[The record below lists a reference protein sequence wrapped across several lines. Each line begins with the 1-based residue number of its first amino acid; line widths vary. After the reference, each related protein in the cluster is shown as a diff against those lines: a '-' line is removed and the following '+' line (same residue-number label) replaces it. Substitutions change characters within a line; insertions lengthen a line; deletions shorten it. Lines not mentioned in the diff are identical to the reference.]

1 MKQMLTRIVAGLVV
15 LVVAIGFASAPLLGQ
30 ETSGEIRGTV
40 TEAGHGDPLIGANV
54 LLAGTTLGAVTD
66 LEGKFSIKRVP
77 AGQYTVLVRFVGYK
91 QSSRD
96 VTVRAGAPT
105 TTDFALVATAVQLDE
120 VVVTGQGAAIEKRR
134 LSSTVETISSKDIQ
148 LAPVKSVDQLLQG
161 RIPGLLSF
169 MPGGAPGTGARM
181 QTRGVKSALNS
192 TTPVIYVDG
201 VRVDNN
207 PQGRLAPGT
216 GGQIASS
223 LADLVTGEIDHVEVI
238 KGGAAATLYGSE
250 AANGVIQVFTKKG
263 APGAARWN
271 VNVTSGFDAPNLKNV
286 WSNYTKDN
294 YFQNGVFQS
303 YRIGADGGTE
313 NLTYTVSAKMSENKG
328 VAAQDQFDDKQY
340 NISAG
345 LRALTGEK
353 SSLEFSSS
361 YVRGSYGKQF
371 NDNAIAAP
379 LASLEIEGAVEP
391 QTIITKLKDAALILK
406 AQTDPTYMRY
416 LQDSTLNAYL
426 LPDLHET
433 INRWIASANFN
444 FSPYS
449 WWQNKFTLGI
459 DYRKSED
466 RQFSSI
472 LAGPVISTPGGQL
485 IRADRE
491 YMTLTAN
498 LNASFALPDLGP
510 VTQRFT
516 AGAQAFRVN
525 DREIRGSGTNFKIPG
540 TINFN
545 DASVI
550 TGSES
555 NQELY
560 SYGFIFQDQVGIWNR
575 LFLDLGVRFDGNT
588 AFGSTIPVQV
598 YPKAG
603 VAYNISEESFYPEDL
618 KPYASSLKLRASVG
632 QTGNFPPPFT
642 RDRSYQ
648 SNPYGTDAAFNF
660 GNPGNADLGPD
671 KITSYDAGFDLGLF
685 EDKVSVEFSYY
696 KQITKNSQFNIPADV
711 ASGFIA
717 NSKRVNIGEIENKGI
732 EVSVRANILNYENV
746 ELNARASVATN
757 ENVVTDMGGAAEF
770 TVAGFSYAPMQVKQ
784 GLAIGTIKAFVP
796 GNTEGIYVGGPTPKQ
811 TGSVSVELV
820 LFKDLTINA
829 LAEGAFGH
837 YVLNQGMAR
846 RLVNALASLQS
857 NTPNT
862 SNNTNIPAGA
872 TLYYDIFTKLNWPIN
887 PANGQFYPRNSAS
900 SYLVE
905 RGDFIKVRE
914 ISVRYRVPR
923 EIFGG
928 LYVNASVRN
937 PFTILQKARNAD
949 PESSFIPVRGVEL
962 GGIVGAT
969 VEAPIQ
975 WRFGIDVTL

>member
-1 MKQMLTRIVAGLVV
+1 MKLMLTRIVVGLVV
-15 LVVAIGFASAPLLGQ
+15 LVVVAGFASASMFAQ

-40 TEAGHGDPLIGANV
+40 TEAGRGDPLIGANV
-54 LLAGTTLGAVTD
+54 LLAGTTLGTVTD

-91 QSSRD
+91 QSSKD
-96 VTVRAGAPT
+96 ATVRAGAPT
-105 TTDFALVATAVQLDE
+105 TTDFALVPTAVQLDE

-161 RIPGLLSF
+161 RVPGLLSF
-169 MPGGAPGTGARM
+169 LPGGAPGTGARM

-216 GGQIASS
+216 GGQISSS

-250 AANGVIQVFTKKG
+250 AANGVIQIFTKKG

-294 YFQNGVFQS
+294 YFQNGAIQS

-328 VAAQDQFDDKQY
+328 VAARDQFDDKQY

-361 YVRGSYGKQF
+361 YVRGSFGKQF

-379 LASLEIEGAVEP
+379 LSSFEIEGELEP
-391 QTIITKLKDAALILK
+391 QRIISNNPRAATDAGLMK
-406 AQTDPTYMRY
+406 H
-416 LQDSTLNAYL
+416 LQDSVFNSYF

-433 INRWIASANFN
+433 VNRWIASSNFN
-444 FSPYS
+444 YNPYS

-459 DYRKSED
+459 DYRKSET
-466 RQFSSI
+466 RHFSSI
-472 LAGPVISTPGGQL
+472 EAGPVISTPGGQL
-485 IRADRE
+485 VRADRE
-491 YMTLTAN
+491 FMTLTAN
-498 LNASFALPDLGP
+498 FNATFTLPDLGP

-525 DREIRGSGTNFKIPG
+525 DREIRGIGTNFKIPG
-540 TINFN
+540 TINFD

-550 TGSES
+550 TAAES

-575 LFLDLGVRFDGNT
+575 LFLDLGLRLDGNT
-588 AFGSTIPVQV
+588 AFGSTIPIQV
-598 YPKAG
+598 YPKVGA
-603 VAYNISEESFYPEDL
+603 AYNISEESFYPEDL

-648 SNPYGTDAAFNF
+648 STPYGTDAAFNF

-696 KQITKNSQFNIPADV
+696 KQLTKNAQFNIPADV

-717 NSKRVNIGEIENKGI
+717 NSRRVNIGEIENKGI
-732 EVSVRANILNYENV
+732 EVSVRANILNYENF
-746 ELNARASVATN
+746 EFNARASVATN
-757 ENVVTDMGGAAEF
+757 DNVVTDMGGAAEF
-770 TVAGFSYAPMQVKQ
+770 TVAGFAYAPMQVKQ
-784 GLAIGTIKAFVP
+784 GLAIGTLKAFEP
-796 GNTEGIYVGGPTPKQ
+796 GGDPKGTYIGGPTPKQ

-820 LFKDLTINA
+820 LFKDLTISA

-837 YVLNQGMAR
+837 YVLNQGLAR
-846 RLVNALASLQS
+846 RLINALASLQS
-857 NTPNT
+857 NTPGT
-862 SNNTNIPAGA
+862 SNNVNIPGGA
-872 TLYYDIFTKLNWPIN
+872 TLYYDIFTKLNWPID
-887 PANGQFYPRNSAS
+887 PATGRFYPRNSAS
-900 SYLVE
+900 SFLVE

-923 EIFGG
+923 EFFGG
-928 LYVNASVRN
+928 LYINASVRN

>member
-1 MKQMLTRIVAGLVV
+1 MKQMLTRIVVSLVALAV
-15 LVVAIGFASAPLLGQ
+15 LAGFASSPLLAQ

-54 LLAGTTLGAVTD
+54 LLVGTTLGGVTD
-66 LEGKFSIKRVP
+66 LEGEFSIRRVP

-91 QSSRD
+91 QSSKD
-96 VTVRAGAPT
+96 VTVRAGAVT
-105 TTDFALVATAVQLDE
+105 TMDFALVATAVQLDE

-134 LSSTVETISSKDIQ
+134 LSSTVETISARDIQ

-201 VRVDNN
+201 VRVDNS

-216 GGQIASS
+216 GGQISSS
-223 LADLVTGEIDHVEVI
+223 LSDLVTGEIDHIEVI

-263 APGAARWN
+263 SPGAARWN
-271 VNVTSGFDAPNLKNV
+271 VNVTSGFDQAQVKNV
-286 WSNYTKDN
+286 WSSYTKDN
-294 YFQNGVFQS
+294 YFQNGPFQS

-328 VAAQDQFDDKQY
+328 VSAKDQLDDKQY

-353 SSLEFSSS
+353 SNIEFSSS
-361 YVRGSYGKQF
+361 YVRGSFGKQF

-379 LASLEIEGAVEP
+379 VAGLEGEGIVEP
-391 QTIITKLKDAALILK
+391 QKIIGKLSGPALQRALN
-406 AQTDPTYMRY
+406 DPSYVRY
-416 LQDSTLNAYL
+416 LQDSTFNAYL
-426 LPDLHET
+426 LPNLHET
-433 INRWIASANFN
+433 VNRWIASSNFN
-444 FSPYS
+444 YSPYS

-459 DYRKSED
+459 DYRKSET
-466 RQFSSI
+466 RHFSSI
-472 LAGPVISTPGGQL
+472 EAGPVISTPGGQL
-485 IRADRE
+485 VRADRE

-498 LNASFALPDLGP
+498 FNATFTLPDLGP

-525 DREIRGSGTNFKIPG
+525 DREIRGIGTNFKIPG
-540 TINFN
+540 TINFD

-550 TGSES
+550 TAAES

-588 AFGSTIPVQV
+588 AFGSTIPIQV

-603 VAYNISEESFYPEDL
+603 VAYNISEESFYPEEL
-618 KPYASSLKLRASVG
+618 KPYASSLKFRASVG

-660 GNPGNADLGPD
+660 GNPGNSDLGPD

-696 KQITKNSQFNIPADV
+696 KQITKNAQFNIPADV

-717 NSKRVNIGEIENKGI
+717 ISRRVNIGEIENKGI
-732 EVSVRANILNYENV
+732 EVSVRANILNYENF
-746 ELNARASVATN
+746 EFNARASVATN
-757 ENVVTDMGGAAEF
+757 DNVVTNMGGAAEF
-770 TVAGFSYAPMQVKQ
+770 TVAGFAYAPMQVKE

-796 GNTEGIYVGGPTPKQ
+796 GSTEGIYIGGPTPKQ
-811 TGSVSVELV
+811 TGSVSLEFV

-837 YVLNQGMAR
+837 YVLNQGLAR
-846 RLVNALASLQS
+846 RLVNALAALKS
-857 NTPNT
+857 NTPGT
-862 SNNTNIPAGA
+862 TANNNIPAGA
-872 TLYYDIFTKLNWPIN
+872 TLFYDIFTTLNWPIN
-887 PANGQFYPRNSAS
+887 PATGQFYPRNNAS

-914 ISVRYRVPR
+914 ISMRYRVPR
-923 EIFGG
+923 EIFSG
-928 LYVNASVRN
+928 LYINASVRN
-937 PFTILQKARNAD
+937 PFILLQKARNAD